1 MALRKDG
8 PNTTSDSK
16 KFVWQAGQE
25 YECIV
30 SASPA
35 YKVGERYKCYEN
47 SDGYKCFMGRDGF
60 EDLCSMLV
68 SGFRAVPSKS

>member
-1 MALRKDG
+1 MALRKEV
-8 PNTTSDSK
+8 TSHSK
-16 KFVWQAGQE
+16 KFAWQSGKK

-35 YKVGERYKCYEN
+35 YKVGEVYECYEN
-47 SDGYKCFMGRDGF
+47 SDGYKCFMGRDGY

-68 SGFRAVPSKS
+68 SGFREIKK